1 MKILYK
7 INYTRIK
14 ITKKNVIKLYKEN
27 VQKGNVQSKYF
38 MSMDVSWVSYS

>member
-14 ITKKNVIKLYKEN
+14 ITKKKNVIKLYKEIRECT
-27 VQKGNVQSKYF
+27 V
-38 MSMDVSWVSYS
+38 